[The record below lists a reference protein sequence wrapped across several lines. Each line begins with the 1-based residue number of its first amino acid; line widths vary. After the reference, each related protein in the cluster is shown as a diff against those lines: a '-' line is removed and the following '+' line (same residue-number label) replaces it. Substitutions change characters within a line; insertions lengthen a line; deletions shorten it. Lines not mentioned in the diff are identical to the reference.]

1 MKLKEL
7 AESLKLQLI
16 NCGVNLEGDITE
28 GYVCDL
34 LSNVIANAPERSIWI
49 TIQRHSNIVA
59 VAVLKNLAGII
70 LTQGIHPEK
79 EALNKAVEEKVP
91 LFSTPD
97 NSFEVAGKIYQMLL
111 SK

>member
-7 AESLKLQLI
+7 AESLKLQLL
-16 NCGVNLEGDITE
+16 NPGVNLGVDVAD

-34 LSNVIANAPERSIWI
+34 LSNVIANAPEGSIWI

-79 EALNKAVEEKVP
+79 KALNKAVEEKVP

-97 NSFEVAGKIYQMLL
+97 NSFEVAGKMYQMLL